1 MSNKTREINPID
13 TIVTDFVT
21 VYGSEAVEADEMIS
35 KYIAVHGAIS
45 SEIVDSF
52 IEFYN
57 FLQSMWTMQGI
68 EWNKK

>member
-21 VYGSEAVEADEMIS
+21 VYGSEATEADEMIT

-45 SEIVDSF
+45 TEIVDSF